1 MGRAFGYTPG
11 ENSIDTMRR
20 VCRVHDS
27 KFMDL
32 CRFIGELHWGPEVR
46 DQSGFAQRVREATSL
61 QQMLAATAR
70 PAIVVQDSLTRQL
83 ADARA
88 QLSSCDE
95 ERRCIANKLFE
106 VQRSREATE
115 HLLQEATADREA
127 AQIEAK
133 RIKGREIALHRQF
146 SDMKAT
152 IHGHQDLYDKLENRL
167 MLARA
172 ESAELPKDLKIA
184 REAYKREIVAYKA
197 SYDRLHQLLSL
208 TDPVETTLTHKLRVR
223 NRELVSQNK
232 DLQKTASSL
241 PSRIRLDEVNPETL
255 VLMIEGEPSFL
266 ILIQCHPLTCRF
278 LQILRLRSLIGSSL
292 SLIP

>member
-1 MGRAFGYTPG
+1 
-11 ENSIDTMRR
+11 
-20 VCRVHDS
+20 
-27 KFMDL
+27 
-32 CRFIGELHWGPEVR
+32 LHWGPEVR
-46 DQSGFAQRVREATSL
+46 GQSGFAQRVREATSL

-70 PAIVVQDSLTRQL
+70 PAIVVQDSLSRLL

-115 HLLQEATADREA
+115 HLLRETTADREA

-133 RIKGREIALHRQF
+133 RIKGP
-146 SDMKAT
+146 
-152 IHGHQDLYDKLENRL
+152 
-167 MLARA
+167 
-172 ESAELPKDLKIA
+172 ELSKDLKIA
-184 REAYKREIVAYKA
+184 REVYKREIVAYKA
-197 SYDRLHQLLSL
+197 LYDRLHQLLSL

-223 NRELVSQNK
+223 DRELVSQNK
-232 DLQKTASSL
+232 RLQKTASSL
-241 PSRIRLDEVNPETL
+241 RSIIRLDEMNPETL

-278 LQILRLRSLIGSSL
+278 LQVLRLRSSIGSSL

>member
-1 MGRAFGYTPG
+1 M
-11 ENSIDTMRR
+11 
-20 VCRVHDS
+20 
-27 KFMDL
+27 
-32 CRFIGELHWGPEVR
+32 LHWGPEVR
-46 DQSGFAQRVREATSL
+46 GESGFAERVREATSL

-88 QLSSCDE
+88 QLRSCDE

-106 VQRSREATE
+106 VHRSREVTE
-115 HLLQEATADREA
+115 HLLREATADREA

-146 SDMKAT
+146 SDMQAT

-172 ESAELPKDLKIA
+172 ESAE
-184 REAYKREIVAYKA
+184 
-197 SYDRLHQLLSL
+197 
-208 TDPVETTLTHKLRVR
+208 TTLTHKLRVR

-232 DLQKTASSL
+232 RLQKTASSL
-241 PSRIRLDEVNPETL
+241 GSRIRLDEMDPENL

-266 ILIQCHPLTCRF
+266 ILNPCHPLTCRS
-278 LQILRLRSLIGSSL
+278 LQVLGLRSSIGSSL